1 MQLSKIVVENLYN
14 HITTIVFQVSNI
26 FKKDDSNT
34 SPLQFNIITINTGN
48 GFDNYTS
55 SFQAVRSG
63 FYWFFF
69 VVTGSLPGNVNYTM
83 YDILTTIRTSVI
95 DDRKRSARLAAQSD
109 LRHLSSL
116 NTLKMFLQWD
126 YLLETEEWNYLILTW
141 IGFNID
147 NISTVPP
154 TAFNVM
160 RKNGVWNASSLANAF
175 LFDIVLVNSRKC
187 WNDAQS
193 TFTAPVEGVYI
204 FSFSATI
211 TSGSINSL
219 IILHKMQRHVTEPK
233 QNSTV
238 SIIPLCSAYLS
249 ESNVDVISV
258 SGSAMVMMAVNDFV
272 FIFSNTLN
280 NYIQVSFKGFLYSPA
295 NNLFIAWST
304 RFDWNISREI
314 QFDVN
319 NRVEIVFSDIVLN
332 IGNVIRNNDK
342 SKMILPIDGIYYIT
356 CKTSE
361 MLPAVSIIMLVNRKK
376 SNQVLISGNTAK
388 SNLSHEQSF
397 VSKHAA
403 NDILSFQ
410 IGLQKKFSATVYN
423 ALCVTG
429 FLIAPI

>member
-1 MQLSKIVVENLYN
+1 MQLSNIEVENLYN

-34 SPLQFNIITINTGN
+34 SPLQFNIITFNTGN

-83 YDILTTIRTSVI
+83 YDILTTIRTSII

-147 NISTVPP
+147 KISTVPP

-160 RKNGVWNASSLANAF
+160 RKNGVWNASSLVNEF
-175 LFDIVLVNSRKC
+175 FFDILLVNSRKC

-233 QNSTV
+233 QNLTV

-249 ESNVDVISV
+249 ESNIDVISV
-258 SGSAMVMMAVNDFV
+258 SGSAIVMMAVNDFV
-272 FIFSNTLN
+272 FVFSNTLN
-280 NYIQVSFKGFLYSPA
+280 NYIQVSFKGFPYSPA
-295 NNLFIAWST
+295 NNLFIAWSA

-342 SKMILPIDGIYYIT
+342 SKMILPIDGI
-356 CKTSE
+356 
-361 MLPAVSIIMLVNRKK
+361 
-376 SNQVLISGNTAK
+376 
-388 SNLSHEQSF
+388 
-397 VSKHAA
+397 
-403 NDILSFQ
+403 
-410 IGLQKKFSATVYN
+410 
-423 ALCVTG
+423 
-429 FLIAPI
+429 